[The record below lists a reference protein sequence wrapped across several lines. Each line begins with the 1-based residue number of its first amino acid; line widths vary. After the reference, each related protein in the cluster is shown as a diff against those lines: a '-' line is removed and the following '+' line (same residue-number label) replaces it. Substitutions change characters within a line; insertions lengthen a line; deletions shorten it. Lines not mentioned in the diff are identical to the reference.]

1 MPILDYSAIIYMH
14 ASTVK
19 PVDDIYFRFITVLC
33 KARLDGLTSQLN
45 DTAPTCFLFIYKA
58 LIGKL
63 PNCLSSLN
71 CSAH

>member
-1 MPILDYSAIIYMH
+1 MPILDYGAIIYMH

-19 PVDDIYFRFITVLC
+19 PRDDIYFRFITVLC
-33 KARLDGLTSQLN
+33 KARLDRLTSQLN
-45 DTAPTCFLFIYKA
+45 DAAPTCFLFIYKA

-63 PNCLSSLN
+63 PNFSSLN